1 MRFLPLFYLKG
12 TVSRERYDI
21 LSYVVLICAEQ
32 FGRRTGFTFL
42 QSSGKELW
50 FSKWLFCYS
59 KSCVLHTLR
68 ILHCHA
74 CQLVSVQ
81 SCSCDTT
88 LNCVK
93 SKGEYGLL
101 KMWAFI
107 NKLYKCPSPCPSR
120 QFVWALFSPH
130 STRRISN

>member
-107 NKLYKCPSPCPSR
+107 NKLYKCSDPSR
-120 QFVWALFSPH
+120 QFAWELFSPH
-130 STRRISN
+130 SSRRIPN